1 MYHVRNLSN
10 TNKLIYYYERHL
22 WLLSSKVN
30 LINWCSIFHSNKC
43 QAITSKLYI
52 TSEKDKSRNNQGDFP
67 KKRTLECKS
76 DKINQLDT
84 ENEERVG
91 SHFMKKS
98 NHMASIL
105 EEKEYGFNCPIWDL
119 EEVNN
124 VQKTHFC
131 PNGFKDKISYYL
143 VIALRKSFDL
153 LTRYK
158 KRHNEYQ
165 WCRRI
170 IFLETVAGVP
180 GMVGA
185 MLRHFSSLR
194 KMKRDNGLIHTL
206 LEEAENERMHLLI
219 SLQLIN
225 KPSILTR
232 VSVIGTQFAFLIFY
246 TIFYIISPKYSHR
259 FVGYLEEEAVRTYTD
274 LIEEIDKGLLP
285 GFERNAPKFASVYYG
300 LPENATIRDL
310 FLAMRRDESHHRD
323 VNHKIANIK
332 LNGI

>member
-1 MYHVRNLSN
+1 MYYCK
-10 TNKLIYYYERHL
+10 KLIEYK
-22 WLLSSKVN
+22 LLSPKVN
-30 LINWCSIFHSNKC
+30 LINWYSIGHSNIG
-43 QAITSKLYI
+43 QTINSKIYI
-52 TSEKDKSRNNQGDFP
+52 TLEKDGPRNKQRGIS

-76 DKINQLDT
+76 EKIYKCDS

-91 SHFMKKS
+91 NHFMKRC
-98 NHMASIL
+98 NHATSIL
-105 EEKEYGFNCPIWDL
+105 KGKEFGFNSPIWDL
-119 EEVNN
+119 AEVNG
-124 VQKTHFC
+124 VQKTHLY
-131 PNGFKDKISYYL
+131 PNGFKDKMSYYL
-143 VIALRKSFDL
+143 VIVLRKSFDL

-158 KRHNEYQ
+158 KGHNEYQ

-185 MLRHFSSLR
+185 MLKHFSSLR
-194 KMKRDNGLIHTL
+194 KMKRDHGWIHTL

-225 KPSILTR
+225 KQSILTR

-246 TIFYIISPKYSHR
+246 TLFYVISPEYSHR
-259 FVGYLEEEAVRTYTD
+259 FVGYLEEEAVSTYTH

-285 GFERNAPKFASVYYG
+285 RFERKAPKFASDYYG

-323 VNHKIANIK
+323 VNHGLADIRS
-332 LNGI
+332 NGI